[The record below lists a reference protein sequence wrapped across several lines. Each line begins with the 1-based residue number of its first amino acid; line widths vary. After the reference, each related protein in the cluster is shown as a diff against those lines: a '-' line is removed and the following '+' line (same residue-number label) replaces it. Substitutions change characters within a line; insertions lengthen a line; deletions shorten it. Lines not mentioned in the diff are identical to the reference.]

1 MSIPVLSSLTHPP
14 QSWTDETVSIFV
26 ITLLLLLNTI
36 TDLLHRQI
44 LLSLTAAG
52 AVFGLARSIVTGRSA
67 MDLIPA
73 LFPGL
78 FLLAFSFLTASVSAK
93 TDAIRCQNSAAA
105 SVIGRRDSAAVSSI
119 GCGDSAAVSSIGCG
133 DGIVITALGL
143 FLAPV
148 MILSLCALAFLIA
161 AVPAGFLLIRR
172 HRRNESMPFMPFLLA
187 AWIILLV
194 TSAL

>member
-14 QSWTDETVSIFV
+14 QSWTDEIVSVCV
-26 ITLLLLLNTI
+26 ITLLLMINTI
-36 TDLLHRQI
+36 TDLLHRRI

-52 AVFGLARSIVTGRSA
+52 AVFGLARSIATGRSA

-78 FLLAFSFLTASVSAK
+78 FLLAFSFLTASVSAN
-93 TDAIRCQNSAAA
+93 TDAIRCHNSAAA
-105 SVIGRRDSAAVSSI
+105 SVISRRD
-119 GCGDSAAVSSIGCG
+119 GAAVSSIGCG

-172 HRRNESMPFMPFLLA
+172 HHRNESMPFMPFLLA

>member
-1 MSIPVLSSLTHPP
+1 MNIPVISSLTHPP

-26 ITLLLLLNTI
+26 ITLLLLINTI

-52 AVFGLARSIVTGRSA
+52 AVFGLARSIAVGRSA

-78 FLLAFSFLTASVSAK
+78 FLLAFSFLTASVSSK
-93 TDAIRCQNSAAA
+93 TNAIHCQNSAAA
-105 SVIGRRDSAAVSSI
+105 
-119 GCGDSAAVSSIGCG
+119 SSIGCG

-161 AVPAGFLLIRR
+161 SVPAGFLLIRR